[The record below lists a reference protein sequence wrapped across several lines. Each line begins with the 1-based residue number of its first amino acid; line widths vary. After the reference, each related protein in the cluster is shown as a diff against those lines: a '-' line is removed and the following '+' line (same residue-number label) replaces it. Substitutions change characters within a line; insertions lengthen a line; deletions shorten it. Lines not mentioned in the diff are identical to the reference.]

1 MMHTALQPSGWVAPK
16 GYANGVAARG
26 TMVFTGGQIGWNA
39 QQQFESD
46 DFIDQTRQTLLNVR
60 AILEAG
66 GAGPEH
72 LVRLTWYVVD
82 RNEYNARLKELG
94 AVYREVLGKNFPA
107 MACVQVAALME
118 ERAKIEIEATAVV
131 PDEASPAAPAHT
143 G

>member
-1 MMHTALQPSGWVAPK
+1 MTMKNTLLQPEGWVTPK

-46 DFIDQTRQTLLNVR
+46 DFIAQTKQTLLNVR
-60 AILEAG
+60 AMLEAE

-72 LVRLTWYVVD
+72 LVRLTWYVTD
-82 RNEYNARLKELG
+82 RNEYNSRLKELG

-107 MACVQVAALME
+107 MACVQVAGLME
-118 ERAKIEIEATAVV
+118 ERAKIEIEATAVI
-131 PDEASPAAPAHT
+131 PD
-143 G
+143 

>member
-1 MMHTALQPSGWVAPK
+1 MTHTFLQPPGWAPAK

-26 TMVFTGGQIGWNA
+26 TLVFVGGQIGWNA

-60 AILEAG
+60 AVLEAG

-82 RNEYNARLKELG
+82 RVEYNARPRELG
-94 AVYREVLGKNFPA
+94 SVYREVLGKNFPA
-107 MACVQVAALME
+107 MACVQVAGLIEA
-118 ERAKIEIEATAVV
+118 RAKIEIEATAVL
-131 PDEASPAAPAHT
+131 PDA
-143 G
+143 

>member
-1 MMHTALQPSGWVAPK
+1 MMKNTLLQPEGWVAPK
-16 GYANGVAARG
+16 GYANGMSARG
-26 TMVFTGGQIGWNA
+26 TIVFTGGQICWNA

-60 AILEAG
+60 AVLEAG

-82 RNEYNARLKELG
+82 RKEYNARLKELG

-107 MACVQVAALME
+107 MACVQVAGLME
-118 ERAKIEIEATAVV
+118 ERAKVEIEATAVV
-131 PDEASPAAPAHT
+131 PDAS
-143 G
+143 

>member
-1 MMHTALQPSGWVAPK
+1 MTMKNTLLQPEGWVTPK

-46 DFIDQTRQTLLNVR
+46 DFIAQTKQTLLNVR
-60 AILEAG
+60 AVLEAG

-72 LVRLTWYVVD
+72 LVRPAWYVTD
-82 RNEYNARLKELG
+82 RNEYNSRLKELG

-107 MACVQVAALME
+107 MACVQVAGLME
-118 ERAKIEIEATAVV
+118 ERAKIEIEATAVI
-131 PDEASPAAPAHT
+131 PD
-143 G
+143 

>member
-1 MMHTALQPSGWVAPK
+1 MTMKNTLLQPEGWVTPK

-46 DFIDQTRQTLLNVR
+46 DFIAQTKQTLLNVR
-60 AILEAG
+60 AVLEAG

-72 LVRLTWYVVD
+72 LVRLTWYVTD
-82 RNEYNARLKELG
+82 RNEYNSRLKELG

-107 MACVQVAALME
+107 MACVQVAGLMG
-118 ERAKIEIEATAVV
+118 ERAKIEIEATAVI
-131 PDEASPAAPAHT
+131 PD
-143 G
+143 

>member
-1 MMHTALQPSGWVAPK
+1 MMKNTLLQPEGWVAPK

-60 AILEAG
+60 AVLEAG

-82 RNEYNARLKELG
+82 RKEYNARLKELG

-107 MACVQVAALME
+107 MACVEVVALME
-118 ERAKIEIEATAVV
+118 ERAKVEIEATAVV
-131 PDEASPAAPAHT
+131 PDAV
-143 G
+143 

>member
-1 MMHTALQPSGWVAPK
+1 MTMKNTLLQPESWITPK

-46 DFIDQTRQTLLNVR
+46 DFIAQTKQTLLNVR
-60 AILEAG
+60 AVLEAG

-72 LVRLTWYVVD
+72 LVRLTWYVTD
-82 RNEYNARLKELG
+82 RNEYNSRLKELG

-107 MACVQVAALME
+107 MACVQVAGLME
-118 ERAKIEIEATAVV
+118 ERAKIEIEATAVI
-131 PDEASPAAPAHT
+131 PD
-143 G
+143 

>member
-1 MMHTALQPSGWVAPK
+1 MTMKNTLLQPEGWVTPK
-16 GYANGVAARG
+16 GYANDVAARG

-60 AILEAG
+60 AVLDAG

-72 LVRLTWYVVD
+72 LVRLTWYVTD
-82 RNEYNARLKELG
+82 RNEYHSRLKELG

-107 MACVQVAALME
+107 MACVQVAGLME
-118 ERAKIEIEATAVV
+118 ERAKIEIEATAVI
-131 PDEASPAAPAHT
+131 PD
-143 G
+143 

>member
-1 MMHTALQPSGWVAPK
+1 MTMHTLLQPDGWVAPK

-26 TMVFTGGQIGWNA
+26 TLVVTGGQIGWNA

-46 DFIDQTRQTLLNVR
+46 DFIAQTRQTLLNVR
-60 AILEAG
+60 AVLEAG

-82 RNEYNARLKELG
+82 RDEYNARLKELG

-107 MACVQVAALME
+107 MACVQVAGLME
-118 ERAKIEIEATAVV
+118 ARAKIEIEATAVV
-131 PDEASPAAPAHT
+131 PD
-143 G
+143 